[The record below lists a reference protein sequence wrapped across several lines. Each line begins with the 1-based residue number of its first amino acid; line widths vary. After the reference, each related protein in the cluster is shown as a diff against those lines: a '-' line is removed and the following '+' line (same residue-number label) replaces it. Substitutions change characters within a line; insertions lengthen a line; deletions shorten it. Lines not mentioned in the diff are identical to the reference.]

1 MITLMVHGV
10 AIASYTSMG
19 FVYCA
24 GEKTLQ
30 WQTLRNSCDGLIR
43 GLEWV
48 NLEADTGKRYT
59 IAAELTSLTSAAGED
74 PFIPTILD
82 SIPPQAIGRG
92 IGIQSEPGLRERF
105 SRVKRI
111 CKRVAMVPETGAG
124 LGTYAISYMQSIL
137 TVRAE
142 LSEIPE
148 DVDPATLHTYDLL
161 HLANVHQ
168 SRGDLEGAV
177 HYMNYLQGEPKN
189 VARDWLKDAR
199 LYLETKQ
206 AVLLLQAYMSAN
218 ATTINADDNCK

>member
-1 MITLMVHGV
+1 MSITHPAEHDHPHG
-10 AIASYTSMG
+10 ASR
-19 FVYCA
+19 A

-30 WQTLRNSCDGLIR
+30 WQTLRNSCDGLIH

-48 NLEADTGKRYT
+48 NLEADAGKRYT
-59 IAAELTSLTSAAGED
+59 IATELTSLHSAAGED
-74 PFIPTILD
+74 PFIPTVLD
-82 SIPPQAIGRG
+82 SIPSQAIGRG
-92 IGIQSEPGLRERF
+92 TGIQSEPGLRERF
-105 SRVKRI
+105 NKVKRI

-137 TVRAE
+137 TMRTR

-148 DVDPATLHTYDLL
+148 DVDPTKLHTYDLL
-161 HLANVHQ
+161 HLADVHQ
-168 SRGDLEGAV
+168 RKGDLEGAV
-177 HYMNYLQGEPKN
+177 HYMNHLQGEPKN

-218 ATTINADDNCK
+218 ATTIDANNNSMS